1 MICKSLFQ
9 RQTFL
14 KPMKV
19 ETFGMSLQGL
29 LSWLTWN
36 IGYLLYLLCTA
47 LPILFYI
54 VCLFLM
60 AVKREASITLSIIM
74 VALINP
80 LVSIP
85 IGIFTK
91 SVGQYFSKK
100 LFRNQP
106 STTLTKIISR
116 LVTYS
121 LNFHLTLIAG
131 LIYYLFAIWINLDE
145 SSDIDFNDEP
155 YDLCTCDILT
165 ELGQLCTNRET
176 DFSFQN
182 RVIRFSIPLFLQIF
196 ILISIS
202 CHLVHSLVLYIP
214 SPLTLIDFITGIN
227 HVDPSKSNNT
237 MEKRQNEVSKKKS
250 FKISCSFIAIVYIVG
265 VISSPYYG
273 FNLFLGHLPRNDN
286 GISSL
291 NLIDLW
297 FLICDEISF
306 QTQFV

>member
-1 MICKSLFQ
+1 MKAA
-9 RQTFL
+9 TFR
-14 KPMKV
+14 V
-19 ETFGMSLQGL
+19 SLQGL
-29 LSWLTWN
+29 SSWLIWKF
-36 IGYLLYLLCTA
+36 GYLLYLLCTA

-85 IGIFTK
+85 IGIFAK

-100 LFRNQP
+100 LFQNKP
-106 STTLTKIISR
+106 STTFTKIIYR

-121 LNFHLTLIAG
+121 LNFHLALIAA

-196 ILISIS
+196 IVISIT
-202 CHLVHSLVLYIP
+202 CHIVHSLVLYIP
-214 SPLTLIDFITGIN
+214 SPLTLIDFITGRD
-227 HVDPSKSNNT
+227 HDDPSKSNSPS
-237 MEKRQNEVSKKKS
+237 EKSQDEVIKNKS
-250 FKISCSFIAIVYIVG
+250 FKTSCCFFAIVYIVG

-273 FNLFLGHLPRNDN
+273 FNLFLGHLPKNDN
-286 GISSL
+286 GISNL
-291 NLIDLW
+291 NFELFDGSE
-297 FLICDEISF
+297 CM
-306 QTQFV
+306 